1 MGSHD
6 VIGGIVSPVHD
17 SYGKNSLVASKHRA
31 SMVKMALQT
40 SDWIRMSDWEMQQD
54 QWKRTRLTLQYH
66 QVFSF
71 IVFQFIIHTCDMYSL
86 LCITSFCNSCF
97 VITH

>member
-17 SYGKNSLVASKHRA
+17 SYGKNSLVPSKHRA
-31 SMVKMALQT
+31 SMVKLALQT
-40 SDWIRMSDWEMQQD
+40 SEWIRMSDWEMQQD

-66 QVFSF
+66 QVIHICYVEL
-71 IVFQFIIHTCDMYSL
+71 IVFIYLYCYYYYIIVY
-86 LCITSFCNSCF
+86 
-97 VITH
+97 

>member
-17 SYGKNSLVASKHRA
+17 SYGKNSLVPSKHRA
-31 SMVKMALQT
+31 SMVKLALQT
-40 SDWIRMSDWEMQQD
+40 SEWIRMSDWEMQQD

-66 QVFSF
+66 QVNILYVE
-71 IVFQFIIHTCDMYSL
+71 IVFLYFITCLFLLLLRHLVSYS
-86 LCITSFCNSCF
+86 C
-97 VITH
+97 